1 MRKYFILLLFFIS
14 VVLNGQNVKG
24 IVSLKSDKSPVPF
37 ASVGLIAM
45 PDSNMV
51 TGVITLTDGAYKFE
65 KLAPATYY
73 LKVSFVGY
81 ETAMKKVVVEQG
93 ATEIVADTIFLTET
107 TKSLNEVTV
116 TAERIKGKEM
126 VDRTVYA
133 VPTVIA
139 KASVN
144 GFDILKKIPQVN
156 VDYQNNVTLNG
167 SSNFIIQVDG
177 RQRDKEFLAKLLPG
191 DIESVEV
198 ISNPSGK
205 YEGNIDGVINIIL
218 KKEAR
223 YGINGN
229 ASFNIKPI
237 GKPTTTLTGS
247 LDYAMGKI
255 TFYATAYTVTQK
267 LNLSTVNESYFSMN
281 DSTSKLSGPG
291 RISVTASSVNTG
303 FDYYINGKN
312 SLSFNLSYKPVS
324 QDVLVDGNTLLSSS
338 GTPVGTIISQT
349 VTGLESDETTFSLFY
364 KKSFKKP
371 IQEFTTEA
379 SYYTFK
385 SFDNSNFNNTRYP
398 FMSDVVLNT
407 YGRLEENLNER
418 HYSSVKVNY
427 AHPIGMNTKIEAGYQ
442 FYYQD
447 LKYQFTI
454 DGEVNDNI
462 FDYSELRNSVY
473 GGVTFNLKK
482 FGAQGMVRIENSH
495 IMADSVTHPDYSCIL
510 PSVNLQYKFSAT
522 HNLKLTYNRRIN
534 RPGIYDMNP
543 YYKIGQNYEITQG
556 NPDLK
561 PDYRDRVQM
570 TYTWNFGSNFFS
582 PYIYQEYYSD
592 RVGRDFSII
601 TSPVNNSL
609 TTLSKPYNLLSGYE
623 SGGGVN
629 AMLWYVNINAR
640 VFKGHFNGYTGGS
653 VTIPSVDYFSYS
665 ITSYAFAQ
673 LDKKKTATAYIF
685 LQYTGLNRNAQS
697 RTYTHPIYGAGV
709 QKQLKNHG
717 FGIFYLLPFSH
728 DIRIN
733 RIETETAFYKSRN
746 LVNVG
751 LNNYIQFTYSYKFNK
766 GRSVKKVDKKIEIES
781 DTKSQTIG
789 G

>member
-1 MRKYFILLLFFIS
+1 MKKYFIIISLFLT
-14 VVLNGQNVKG
+14 VALNGQNIKG
-24 IVSLKSDKSPVPF
+24 TVCHLDKTPVPF

-45 PDSNMV
+45 PDSNMI
-51 TGVITLTDGAYKFE
+51 TGVITLTDGGFRFE
-65 KLAPATYY
+65 KIKPSAYY

-81 ETAMKKVVVEQG
+81 ETALQKVVVEQG

-107 TKSLNEVTV
+107 IKSLNEVNV

-133 VPTVIA
+133 VPSVIA
-139 KASVN
+139 KASNN
-144 GFDILKKIPQVN
+144 GFDLLKKIPQVN

-177 RQRDKEFLAKLLPG
+177 RQRDKEFLAKLLPA
-191 DIESVEV
+191 DIETVEV

-223 YGINGN
+223 YGMNGN
-229 ASFNIKPI
+229 ASLNIKPI
-237 GKPTTTLTGS
+237 GKPTTTVTGS

-255 TFYATAYTVTQK
+255 TFYITGYSVTQK
-267 LNLSTVNESYFSMN
+267 LNLSTINESYFSMN
-281 DSTSKLSGPG
+281 DSTSRLAGPG
-291 RISVTASSVNTG
+291 RISVTASSINSG
-303 FDYYINGKN
+303 FDYYINDKN

-324 QDVLVDGNTLLSSS
+324 QDVIVDGNTLLSRS
-338 GTPVGTIISQT
+338 GTPLSTITSLT
-349 VTGLESDETTFSLFY
+349 KNGLESDEISLSLFY

-371 IQEFTTEA
+371 IQEFTAEA
-379 SYYTFK
+379 SYYTFN
-385 SFDNSNFNNTRYP
+385 SFDNSDFTNTRFPYL
-398 FMSDVVLNT
+398 SDVVLSN
-407 YGRLEENLNER
+407 YKRLEENLNER
-418 HYSSVKVNY
+418 NYYSLKVNY
-427 AHPIGMNTKIEAGYQ
+427 VQPIGMNTKLEAGYQ
-442 FYYQD
+442 LYYQD

-454 DGEVNDNI
+454 NNDLNNDI
-462 FDYSELRNSVY
+462 FDYTELRNSVY
-473 GGVTFNLKK
+473 GGVTLNLKK
-482 FGAQGMVRIENSH
+482 FGVQGIVRIENSH
-495 IMADSVTHPDYSCIL
+495 IAADSVTRPDYTCIL
-510 PSVNLQYKFSAT
+510 PSLNLQYKFSAT

-543 YYKIGQNYEITQG
+543 YYKIGQNYEISQG
-556 NPDLK
+556 NPNLK

-582 PYIYQEYYSD
+582 PYVYREYYTD
-592 RVGRDFSII
+592 RIGRDFKVI
-601 TSPVNNSL
+601 TSPVNNAL
-609 TTLSKPYNLLSGYE
+609 TTLTKPYNLLSGYE
-623 SGGGVN
+623 TGGGVN
-629 AMLWYVNINAR
+629 AMLWYININAR
-640 VFKGHFNGYTGGS
+640 IFKGHFNEYTGGS
-653 VTIPSVDYFSYS
+653 VTIPSKDYFSYS
-665 ITSYAFAQ
+665 ITSYAFTQ

-685 LQYTGLNRNAQS
+685 LQYTGLNRTSQS
-697 RTYTHPIYGAGV
+697 STYTHPLYGLGV

-717 FGIFYLLPFSH
+717 FGVFYLLPFSH

-733 RIETETAFYKSRN
+733 RTETETAFYKSRN

-751 LNNYIQFTYSYKFNK
+751 LNNYFQFTYSYKFNK